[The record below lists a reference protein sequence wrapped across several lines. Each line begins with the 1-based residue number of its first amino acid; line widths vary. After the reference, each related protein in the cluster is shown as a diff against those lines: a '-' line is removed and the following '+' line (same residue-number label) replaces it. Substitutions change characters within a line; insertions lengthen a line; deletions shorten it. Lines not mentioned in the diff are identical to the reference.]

1 MIALLRWALFGFIGL
16 SIIYLVMSVYLRS
29 TRREALE
36 KRFAAGK
43 GEGRRDEFITQGM
56 RAYERGLQKRLL
68 GLIYVVPAI
77 TFVVIVVVQN
87 FW

>member
-16 SIIYLVMSVYLRS
+16 SIIYLVMLVYLRS

-36 KRFAAGK
+36 KRFDAGK
-43 GEGRRDEFITQGM
+43 GQGRRDEFIAQGM
-56 RAYERGLQKRLL
+56 RAYEQGLQKRLL
-68 GLIYVVPAI
+68 GLIYVVPAL

>member
-1 MIALLRWALFGFIGL
+1 MIALLRWAVFGFIGL
-16 SIIYLVMSVYLRS
+16 SIIYLVMLVYLRS

-36 KRFAAGK
+36 KRFDAGK
-43 GEGRRDEFITQGM
+43 GQGQRDEFIAKGM
-56 RAYERGLQKRLL
+56 RAYEGGLHKRLL
-68 GLIYVVPAI
+68 GLIYIVPAI

>member
-1 MIALLRWALFGFIGL
+1 MIALLRWAVFGFIGL
-16 SIIYLVMSVYLRS
+16 SIIYLVMLVYLRS

-36 KRFAAGK
+36 KRFDAGK
-43 GEGRRDEFITQGM
+43 EQGPRDEFIAKGM
-56 RAYERGLQKRLL
+56 QAYERGLQMRLL
-68 GLIYVVPAI
+68 GLIYIVPAI